1 MVIGSVAVSAYI
13 RGLDEDLA
21 DRFEGYQSHLQT
33 LPVAPATRR
42 SYAGRVGGYLAWLAE
57 LDPITRRQQGDP
69 FRHGHARDYAV
80 RDYRT
85 HLIVDRNAKPA
96 SVNLTLAALDS
107 FYRWIGL
114 GSARVRRDDLPQAA
128 PRALTV
134 EQTRRL
140 LRAAE
145 RGAQTGTA
153 SGVRG
158 RAVVT
163 LLLFTGLRIGEL
175 AALDTSDIAISARKG
190 LVTVRRGKGDR
201 YRQVPLNTDAR
212 DALDAWLGTRNNL
225 PGSDGPALLL
235 SLKGQRLSTRA
246 IDLAVRQLAHNA
258 DVEASAHTLRHTC
271 LTRLV
276 RAGHDI
282 VLVAELAGHARL
294 ETTRRYSLP
303 SHADRQAAMDGLSI
317 EY

>member
-1 MVIGSVAVSAYI
+1 VAVAAAASSAYV
-13 RGLDEDLA
+13 RGLDESLA
-21 DRFEGYQSHLQT
+21 DRFEGYRGHLET
-33 LPVAPATRR
+33 LPLADATRR
-42 SYAGRVGGYLAWLAE
+42 AYAGRVGGYLAWLAE
-57 LDPITRRQQGDP
+57 LDPVIRRRQGDP
-69 FRHGHARDYAV
+69 FRHGHARDYTV

-85 HLIVDRNAKPA
+85 HLVDGRKAKPA

-107 FYRWIGL
+107 FYRWVGL
-114 GSARVRRDDLPQAA
+114 GPARVRRDDLPQAA

-145 RGAQTGTA
+145 RAAQAGTTG
-153 SGVRG
+153 GVRD
-158 RAVVT
+158 RAVVA

-175 AALDTSDIAISARKG
+175 AGLNLDDVAVSARKG

-201 YRQVPLNTDAR
+201 YRQVPLNAEAR
-212 DALDAWLGTRNNL
+212 DALDAWLAKRNHL

-235 SLKGQRLSTRA
+235 SLKGQRLSSRA
-246 IDLAVRQLAHNA
+246 IDLTVRRLAQDA
-258 DVEASAHTLRHTC
+258 DLEASAHTLRHTC

-276 RAGHDI
+276 RAGNDI

-303 SHADRQAAMDGLSI
+303 SDTDRQAAMDALTI